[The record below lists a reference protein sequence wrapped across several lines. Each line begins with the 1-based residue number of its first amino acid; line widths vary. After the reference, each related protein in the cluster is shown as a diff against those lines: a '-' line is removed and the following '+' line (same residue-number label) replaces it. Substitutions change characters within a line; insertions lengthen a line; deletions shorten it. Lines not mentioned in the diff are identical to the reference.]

1 MKYRIRIEAIGEGAE
16 TEHEYMKKLSEDG
29 IECEGFCIIGVKD
42 ESEHSCTFHD
52 LSIMR
57 LAKAMAGT
65 SEVLQAAV
73 LAKAF
78 NDAEVVNRQ
87 FSTLKMAERFK
98 DVFARAVK
106 VDD

>member
-73 LAKAF
+73 LAKAL
-78 NDAEVVNRQ
+78 NDAKVIDKQFAEV
-87 FSTLKMAERFK
+87 KMAESFK
-98 DVFARAVK
+98 ELFARAVK
-106 VDD
+106 DDD

>member
-73 LAKAF
+73 LAKAL
-78 NDAEVVNRQ
+78 NDAKVIGKQ
-87 FSTLKMAERFK
+87 FAEIKMAESFK
-98 DVFARAVK
+98 ELFARAVK
-106 VDD
+106 DDD

>member
-29 IECEGFCIIGVKD
+29 MECEGFCIIGVKD

-73 LAKAF
+73 LAKAL
-78 NDAEVVNRQ
+78 NDAKVIDKQ
-87 FSTLKMAERFK
+87 FAGVKMAESFK
-98 DVFARAVK
+98 ELFARAVK
-106 VDD
+106 DDD